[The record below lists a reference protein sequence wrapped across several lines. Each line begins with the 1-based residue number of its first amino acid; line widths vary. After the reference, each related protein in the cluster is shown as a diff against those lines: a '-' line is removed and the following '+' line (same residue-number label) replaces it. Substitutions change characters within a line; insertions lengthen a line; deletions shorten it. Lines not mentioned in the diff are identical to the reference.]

1 MRRLRRHV
9 LPERAP
15 PSPPLALLELLPGIV
30 AFRDQPLEL
39 LRDGDGELVPGVLQ
53 RQQQLAEPFHPPGVR
68 VLASKPAPPP
78 REQILQ
84 RGEDEGRRD
93 GHGGVAKVGEL
104 TAPRAVVGDASTVS
118 PLVLASDR
126 RAPRGGGRRGLV
138 LRREHLDRSSR
149 HGHLLRLRRG
159 PVCRGNGGRGVRDGL
174 HDGGPGRHRDR
185 LAEHRG
191 SRLHRLTPARLPRG
205 ATLGGSLAM
214 RLRAGVGDVRRED
227 AARAEAEELTRGRAR
242 EPGRHPGRD
251 ARDSEAR
258 TSPRRVV
265 CSTRRCD
272 SCVSKNSQRSQSF
285 LSSRTTGK
293 QFHIRDNYVLLAFT

>member
-1 MRRLRRHV
+1 M
-9 LPERAP
+9 
-15 PSPPLALLELLPGIV
+15 
-30 AFRDQPLEL
+30 
-39 LRDGDGELVPGVLQ
+39 
-53 RQQQLAEPFHPPGVR
+53 
-68 VLASKPAPPP
+68 
-78 REQILQ
+78 
-84 RGEDEGRRD
+84 
-93 GHGGVAKVGEL
+93 AKVGER
-104 TAPRAVVGDASTVS
+104 TAPGAVVGDASTVTVS

-126 RAPRGGGRRGLV
+126 RSTRGGGRRGLV

-265 CSTRRCD
+265 CSTRAVTMRQLCLFR
-272 SCVSKNSQRSQSF
+272 KIRNGRQSF

-293 QFHIRDNYVLLAFT
+293 QFHIRDNYVLLAFP